1 MKVARV
7 ITPQL
12 CALDVFG
19 AAPYRGGERLYR
31 AAFGAGLVD
40 APLTYDDLNPAPAP
54 VPVSAVQP
62 QTILVGTWV
71 YGDEPPGVRRPGRA
85 VPRSVPLTTRT
96 SWTQTPLEGR
106 CSLAARDFQA
116 SASRAVRRRSGLPA
130 VRLPKPAPA
139 PESLDTLVAARRS
152 TRAYAEVPLPL
163 AHLSTLLRASYGV
176 TGALGPQPFRAVP
189 SGGALYPLELYV
201 AAQRVEQLEPALYHF
216 DPLRAALERLRSLG
230 SDELAGLTPYDELLV
245 PSAAVAM
252 ISAVFWR
259 SRFKYGSR
267 AYRFALLEAGHVAQ
281 NFLLAA
287 TALGLTACP
296 VGGFYDR
303 RVDAFLGVDG
313 LYEASLYLLPVG
325 AMGS

>member
-1 MKVARV
+1 MS
-7 ITPQL
+7 
-12 CALDVFG
+12 AL
-19 AAPYRGGERLYR
+19 
-31 AAFGAGLVD
+31 
-40 APLTYDDLNPAPAP
+40 
-54 VPVSAVQP
+54 QP
-62 QTILVGTWV
+62 QTLLVGTWV
-71 YGDEPPGVRRPGRA
+71 YGDEPPGVHDPAELFHEASRYYPDVVDTDTVGGSLLA
-85 VPRSVPLTTRT
+85 RSPDL
-96 SWTQTPLEGR
+96 
-106 CSLAARDFQA
+106 QA
-116 SASRAVRRRSGLPA
+116 SASRAVRRRTGLPA
-130 VRLPKPAPA
+130 VRLPKPEPA
-139 PESLDTLVAARRS
+139 PESLDALVAARRS
-152 TRAYAEVPLPL
+152 TREYAEVPLPL

-176 TGALGPQPFRAVP
+176 TGALGSQPFRAVP